1 MVERILQ
8 LVLRFTFFIFSVW
21 RMVLGVGMVSIV
33 ILACFVLTVTK
44 ERRKWGSLGLDER
57 SQCSRTGGIEKER
70 PSKLVEV
77 DPRRTAHTAWHG
89 TRWSVGRF
97 RRRFSQLMDC
107 RDSYLSL
114 GVVVAIAEQRE

>member
-70 PSKLVEV
+70 PS
-77 DPRRTAHTAWHG
+77 
-89 TRWSVGRF
+89 
-97 RRRFSQLMDC
+97 
-107 RDSYLSL
+107 
-114 GVVVAIAEQRE
+114 